1 MFLNRCSYW
10 SAAIHN
16 PTSFIKI
23 DVRLTDTSLSRK
35 LISFSLDKKTRWMY
49 DVTIVR
55 NSTEWILIII
65 AKWEPT
71 LIYWYSLLIDRV
83 ICIYFMLLHVHS
95 VSVFLFRW
103 KDEKQV
109 EKERRE
115 EAISYSS
122 YLVKNGSYRSCVMH
136 DARQLLKSFLVPLWW
151 KEKLKEIICRR

>member
-95 VSVFLFRW
+95 VSVFLFQW
-103 KDEKQV
+103 KDEKEEGRGDKLFFLFSEKWIVSIMRYAWCSTIV
-109 EKERRE
+109 EIVSRP
-115 EAISYSS
+115 
-122 YLVKNGSYRSCVMH
+122 
-136 DARQLLKSFLVPLWW
+136 PLM
-151 KEKLKEIICRR
+151 KGKIKRDNL